1 MRDMPRTQKYHECED
16 CLSPLVTQTAWNAAS
31 PEERREMAAEG
42 YRKQG
47 VGPTCTRCRDRRA
60 KRAAA

>member
-1 MRDMPRTQKYHECED
+1 MTDMPRKQKYTHCED
-16 CLSPLVTQTAWNAAS
+16 CLSPLVTQPRWNAAS
-31 PEERREMAAEG
+31 PDERREMLAEG

-60 KRAAA
+60 NAAA